1 MHAVVAEVF
10 AHRAAGVGREE
21 LHRRR
26 IGRGGGHDDGVFH
39 RAVVLERLHDL
50 GDRRALLANGHVN
63 AVELLALVAALVD
76 RLLVQEGVD
85 GDGGLAG
92 LAVADDQ
99 LALAAADRD
108 QAVDRIAETVDHAA
122 EQALADRNVDDGAG
136 TLDGVAFA
144 DRAILAEDHDAD
156 VVALEIERH
165 ALDAARELDHLAG
178 LDAVETVDARDAV
191 TNGKDLAD
199 LGHFGLGAEV
209 GDLLLQNGR
218 DFGGTDI
225 HLGNSLHGKLQ
236 ALQLAANRRI
246 EQARTNLHQ
255 QAAEDVGVDAR
266 VDGNLGIAQHLAQRI
281 GELLQLGGRE
291 RHRRGDRGGGLA
303 AATRQLGKK

>member
-50 GDRRALLANGHVN
+50 GDRRALLADGHVYTI
-63 AVELLALVAALVD
+63 ELLALVAALVD

-92 LAVADDQ
+92 LAIANDQ

-108 QAVDRIAETVDHAA
+108 QAVDRLEAGLHRLVYRLARNDAGGLHFDEAALGRGERALAVDRIAETVDHAA
-122 EQALADRNVDDGAG
+122 EQALADRNVDDRAG

-144 DRAILAEDHDAD
+144 DRAILAEDHDAA

-178 LDAVETVDARDAV
+178 LDAVQAIDARDAV
-191 TNGKDLAD
+191 TDREDLAD

-225 HLGNSLHGKLQ
+225 HLGNSLHGELQ
-236 ALQLAANRRI
+236 ALQLAADRRI

-255 QAAEDVGVDAR
+255 QATQDLRLHAR
-266 VDGNLGIAQHLAQRI
+266 VD
-281 GELLQLGGRE
+281 
-291 RHRRGDRGGGLA
+291 
-303 AATRQLGKK
+303 